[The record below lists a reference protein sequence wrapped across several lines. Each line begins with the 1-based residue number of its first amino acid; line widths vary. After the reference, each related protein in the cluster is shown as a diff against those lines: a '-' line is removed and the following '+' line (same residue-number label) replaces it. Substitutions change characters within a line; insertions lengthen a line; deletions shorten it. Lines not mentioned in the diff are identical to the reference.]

1 MTAISAI
8 KRHRLLLIVGLAG
21 LLFSLYLQG
30 EVIDGVYFS
39 GDAGLKAL
47 LTKQFCAGQFHLDL
61 RVPADPWVQELWDRG
76 FYPFGPTFVYETE
89 GRYYTVF
96 PAVFSVISAP
106 CFGLFGY
113 RGLYIIPLVSIWVL
127 WLAFAAVSRS
137 LGLGELGASAALAVL
152 VFASPLTLYSAMYW
166 EHTLAVCL
174 AFGGVV
180 LVVLTRHRPSARS
193 YALLGGM
200 LTGLSVWFRAEHISL
215 VGVICLALFISPRL
229 RERYRH
235 KTALVGGMVLAI
247 ALFMAVNMAIF
258 GHPLGIRALWVP
270 DRLRLYGRLERSL
283 RILKSMSSELLA
295 YFPMALFPAA
305 GLALSM
311 LNRRVKLAPY
321 VRILFWGALLFAL
334 VAAVMLPNTGGKQWG
349 PRYLLV
355 LVPVISLL
363 TGAVLEALLGGTG
376 AATRYVIVVVFLC
389 LFGFG
394 VYKNSW
400 SGTLSLRDDYRGRVL
415 PALNLVT
422 EHQSRIV
429 VVAHQWISQEMETA
443 LDRKIFFRAVGAQEV
458 RALATELLDRG
469 YDGFLYLTLDYQDK
483 PDDQSFTVDDRAL
496 EVEFSALGQYGSYLV
511 YEAEIAVQDD
521 GGARNGV
528 AGHSGWVAGATGLL
542 RERTCVLLSCIDESA
557 GWGYYA

>member
-1 MTAISAI
+1 MTAISTF
-8 KRHRLLLIVGLAG
+8 KRNRLLLIVGFAG
-21 LLFSLYLQG
+21 LLFSLFLQG

-61 RVPADPWVQELWDRG
+61 RVPADPWVQDLWDSG

-106 CFGLFGY
+106 FFGLFGY

-137 LGLGELGASAALAVL
+137 LGLTDLNAAAALAVL

-174 AFGGVV
+174 AFGGMA
-180 LVVLTRHRPSARS
+180 LAVLTRYRPSARS
-193 YALLGGM
+193 YAALGGI

-215 VGVICLALFISPRL
+215 VGVICLALFVSPRL

-235 KTALVGGMVLAI
+235 KIALVGGMLLAI
-247 ALFMAVNMAIF
+247 ALFMAVNIAIF
-258 GHPLGIRALWVP
+258 GHPLGIRALWMP
-270 DRLRLYGRLERSL
+270 DRLRLYGRLERAL

-295 YFPMALFPAA
+295 YFPMVLFPVA

-311 LNRRVKLAPY
+311 LEGRIKLAPY
-321 VRILFWGALLFAL
+321 VRILFWGGLLFAL
-334 VAAVMLPNTGGKQWG
+334 VAAVMLPNSGGKQWG

-363 TGAVLEALLGGTG
+363 AGAVLEELLGATGTV
-376 AATRYVIVVVFLC
+376 ARYVGVVVFLC

-400 SGTLSLRDDYRGRVL
+400 SGTVSLREDYRGRVL
-415 PALNLVT
+415 PALNLVA
-422 EHQSRIV
+422 EHQDRIV

-443 LDRKIFFRAVGAQEV
+443 LDRKVFFRAVGSDEV
-458 RALATELLDRG
+458 RALAAELLDRG
-469 YDGFLYLTLDYQDK
+469 YDAFLYLTLDYQDR
-483 PDDQSFTVDDRAL
+483 PDDQSFTVGHRAL
-496 EVEFSALGQYGSYLV
+496 ELAFSGLGQYGSYLV
-511 YEAEIAVQDD
+511 YEAEIAVQGD
-521 GGARNGV
+521 GGAKNGA
-528 AGHSGWVAGATGLL
+528 AGPNRWLAWPTELSRGCTGALL
-542 RERTCVLLSCIDESA
+542 PLMDRSA
-557 GWGYYA
+557 G

>member
-1 MTAISAI
+1 MTVVSAI
-8 KRHRLLLIVGLAG
+8 KRHRLLLIIGFTG
-21 LLFSLYLQG
+21 LLFTLYLQG
-30 EVIDGVYFS
+30 EVIYGVFFS

-61 RVPADPWVQELWDRG
+61 RVPADPWVQDLWDRG

-106 CFGLFGY
+106 FFGLFGY
-113 RGLYIIPLVSIWVL
+113 RGLYFIPLVSIWVL

-137 LGLGELGASAALAVL
+137 LGLDELSATAALAVL

-174 AFGGVV
+174 AFGGVA
-180 LVVLTRHRPSARS
+180 LVMLTRYRPSARS

-235 KTALVGGMVLAI
+235 KTALVGGLLLAI

-295 YFPMALFPAA
+295 YFPMVLFPAA

-311 LNRRVKLAPY
+311 LKGRVKLAPY
-321 VRILFWGALLFAL
+321 VKILFWGALLFAL

-355 LVPVISLL
+355 LVPIISLL
-363 TGAVLEALLGGTG
+363 AGAVLEGLLEGTG
-376 AATRYVIVVVFLC
+376 TVGWYLIVVVFLC

-394 VYKNSW
+394 VYRNSW
-400 SGTLSLRDDYRGRVL
+400 SGPLSLRDDYQGRVL

-422 EHQSRIV
+422 EHRNRII

-443 LDRKIFFRAVGAQEV
+443 LDRKIFFRAVGADELRTLV
-458 RALATELLDRG
+458 TELIDQG

-483 PDDQSFTVDDRAL
+483 PEDQGFSVDDRAL
-496 EVEFSALGQYGSYLV
+496 ELEFSALGQYGSYLV
-511 YEAEIAVQDD
+511 YEAEIAVQGDRGAEN
-521 GGARNGV
+521 GGVGRSRWLAWPTELLQKR
-528 AGHSGWVAGATGLL
+528 TG
-542 RERTCVLLSCIDESA
+542 VLLPCTDGSA
-557 GWGYYA
+557 G